1 MKVFLDGRIMDSQ
14 QAVISPF
21 DHGFLYG
28 LGLFETMR
36 VYSGHIALL
45 ERHYNR
51 LRQAA
56 EELGIDVT
64 MTREELRFAILETL
78 SANQLHDAYVR
89 VNLTAGDKGL
99 GPYAGVYDEP
109 SWLIFAKPVPEF
121 PPALYE
127 TGKKLQVLKR
137 PRNSPEG
144 EWRFKSHHY
153 MNNRFGKMEIGAN
166 PDVEGLF
173 LTENGCLAEGI
184 VSNLFFISEGVIY
197 TPDIKT
203 GILPGTRREFVME
216 LAEAHGYTVREGWY
230 YIERLM
236 VADEVFITN
245 AIQEIVPIHTVNEK
259 RIGEGTIGTITRQL
273 LELYRKHIV

>member
-1 MKVFLDGRIMDSQ
+1 VKVFLDGRIMDSQ

-89 VNLTAGDKGL
+89 VDLTAGDKGL

>member
-89 VNLTAGDKGL
+89 VDLTAGDKGL

>member
-1 MKVFLDGRIMDSQ
+1 MKVFLDGRILDAQ

-45 ERHYNR
+45 EKHYHR
-51 LRQAA
+51 LQQAA
-56 EELGIDVT
+56 DELGIALT
-64 MTREELRFAILETL
+64 MTREELRFAILKTL
-78 SANQLHDAYVR
+78 SANGLHDAYVR
-89 VNLTAGDKGL
+89 VDLTAGDKGL
-99 GPYAGVYDEP
+99 GPYAGIYDEP
-109 SWLIFAKPVPEF
+109 HWLIFVKALPDF
-121 PPALYE
+121 PISLYE
-127 TGKKLQVLKR
+127 TGKKLQILKR

-153 MNNRFGKMEIGAN
+153 MNNRFGKMEIGTH

-184 VSNLFFISEGVIY
+184 VSNLFFVSEDVIY

-216 LAEAHGYTVREGWY
+216 LAELHGFTVREGWY

-245 AIQEIVPIHTVNEK
+245 AIQEIVPIHTVNEQ
-259 RIGEGTIGTITRQL
+259 RIGQGTIGAITKQL
-273 LELYRKHIV
+273 LALYRSHIV

>member
-1 MKVFLDGRIMDSQ
+1 VKVFLDGRIMDAA

-36 VYSGHIALL
+36 VYNGHIALL

-56 EELGIDVT
+56 EELGIVVT

-78 SANQLHDAYVR
+78 SANGLDDAYVR
-89 VNLTAGDKGL
+89 VDLTAGDKGL
-99 GPYAGVYDEP
+99 GPYADIYDEP
-109 SWLIFAKPVPEF
+109 HWLIFVKPLPVFSPD
-121 PPALYE
+121 LYE
-127 TGKKLQVLKR
+127 KGKRLQVLSR

-166 PDVEGLF
+166 SDVEGLF

-184 VSNLFFISEGVIY
+184 VSNLFFISENVIY
-197 TPDIKT
+197 TPDTKT

-216 LAEAHGYTVREGWY
+216 LAEEQGFTVREGWY

-236 VADEVFITN
+236 AADEVFITN

-259 RIGEGTIGTITRQL
+259 RIGQGKIGNITRQL
-273 LELYRKHIV
+273 LELYRKQIV

>member
-1 MKVFLDGRIMDSQ
+1 VKVFLDGHIVDAE

-36 VYSGHIALL
+36 VYNGHIALL
-45 ERHYNR
+45 EKHYKR
-51 LRQAA
+51 LQQAA
-56 EELGIDVT
+56 EELGITMT
-64 MTREELRFAILETL
+64 MTREELRFAILQTL
-78 SANQLHDAYVR
+78 SANELDDAYVR
-89 VNLTAGDKGL
+89 VNVTAGDKGL
-99 GPYAGVYDEP
+99 GPYAGVYDHP
-109 SWLIFAKPVPEF
+109 RWLIFVKPLSAF
-121 PPALYE
+121 PDELYE
-127 TGKKLQVLKR
+127 TGKRLQVLKR

-153 MNNRFGKMEIGAN
+153 MNNRFGKMEIGSDPN
-166 PDVEGLF
+166 VEGLF

-184 VSNLFFISEGVIY
+184 VSNLFFVADNVIY
-197 TPDIKT
+197 TPDVKT

-216 LAEAHGYTVREGWY
+216 LAEELGLSVREGWY
-230 YIERLM
+230 YLEHLM

-259 RIGEGTIGTITRQL
+259 KVGQGRIGVITKQL
-273 LELYRKHIV
+273 LSLYRERIV

>member
-1 MKVFLDGRIMDSQ
+1 MKVFLDGRIMDST

-36 VYSGHIALL
+36 VYGGHIALL
-45 ERHYNR
+45 EQHYHR
-51 LRQAA
+51 LCKAA
-56 EELGIDVT
+56 EELGIVIT
-64 MTREELRFAILETL
+64 MTREDLRFAILETL
-78 SANQLHDAYVR
+78 SANGLSDAYVR
-89 VNLTAGDKGL
+89 LDLTAGDKGL
-99 GPYAGVYDEP
+99 GPYAGLYDEP
-109 SWLIFAKPVPEF
+109 HWLIFVKPLPEL
-121 PPALYE
+121 PPSLYE
-127 TGKKLQVLKR
+127 TGKRLQVLKR

-144 EWRFKSHHY
+144 ELRFKSHHY
-153 MNNRFGKMEIGAN
+153 MNNRFGKMEIGPE

-184 VSNLFFISEGVIY
+184 VSNLFFVAEDVIY

-216 LAEAHGYTVREGWY
+216 LAESHGFTVQEGWY

-245 AIQEIVPIHTVNEK
+245 AVQEIVPIHTVNET
-259 RIGEGTIGTITRQL
+259 RIGQGTIGTITKKL
-273 LELYRKHIV
+273 LELYRRHIV